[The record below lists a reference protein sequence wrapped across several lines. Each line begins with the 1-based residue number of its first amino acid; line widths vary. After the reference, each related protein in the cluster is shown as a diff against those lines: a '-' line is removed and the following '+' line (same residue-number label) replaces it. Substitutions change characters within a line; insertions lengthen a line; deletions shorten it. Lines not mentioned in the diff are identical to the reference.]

1 MIFIIY
7 ELYKVFSTMNI
18 TTTTWRVGQTIIDD
32 TVGIYNVALY
42 KLDGLPV
49 RTITTMY
56 DDSPIGVI
64 LHLFGHGDWIY
75 FDNALTYAIKSKIPR
90 ILNHCKT
97 YEPEVK
103 EMLSNAKTQ
112 ASDLMYRINNQEFCT
127 CGELNHGSSRCQTGK
142 YCEM

>member
-1 MIFIIY
+1 MDF
-7 ELYKVFSTMNI
+7 KS
-18 TTTTWRVGQTIIDD
+18 TTWRVGQTIIDD
-32 TVGIYNVALY
+32 TGGIYHVALY

-75 FDNALTYAIKSKIPR
+75 FDNALTYATASTIPR
-90 ILNHCKT
+90 ILNRWRT
-97 YEPEVK
+97 YSADTVEETDEFQ
-103 EMLSNAKTQ
+103 EMLSKAKIQ

-127 CGELNHGSSRCQTGK
+127 CGQLNHGSSRCKNDK

>member
-1 MIFIIY
+1 M
-7 ELYKVFSTMNI
+7 
-18 TTTTWRVGQTIIDD
+18 TWRVHQTILDD
-32 TVGIYNVALY
+32 AGNIYNVALY

-64 LHLFGHGDWIY
+64 LHLFGLGDWIY
-75 FDNALTYAIKSKIPR
+75 FDNALNYAKKSAIPR
-90 ILNHCKT
+90 ILNRWRT
-97 YEPEVK
+97 YSSDTVEETEEFQALLLK
-103 EMLSNAKTQ
+103 AKTQ

-127 CGELNHGSSRCQTGK
+127 CGNLNHGASRCQNDK

>member
-1 MIFIIY
+1 M
-7 ELYKVFSTMNI
+7 ENS
-18 TTTTWRVGQTIIDD
+18 TTWRVHQTIFDD
-32 TVGIYNVALY
+32 AGNIYNVSLY

-64 LHLFGHGDWIY
+64 LHVFGHGDWIY
-75 FDNALTYAIKSKIPR
+75 FDNALKYATTSTIPR
-90 ILNHCKT
+90 ILNRWRT
-97 YEPEVK
+97 YSADTVEETEEFQ
-103 EMLSNAKTQ
+103 EMLSKAKIQ

-127 CGELNHGSSRCQTGK
+127 CGQLNHGSSRCQNGK